1 MRNFIHQEHFD
12 KSLTDS
18 WQSDQLPPD
27 IKQHLKEQ
35 KKKRKQRRKKSTET
49 VEEKPHSRSSS
60 PDKKALKKKKTKR
73 HSQSL
78 FDLFMV
84 QQQETELTK
93 MDVEELEVKE
103 DDENINPNKI
113 TMEMDS
119 MTVATL
125 SVNYYMQQIEKN
137 KEFISTNEDGK
148 LIISALYDDAAR
160 FHWCLQP
167 FKLMYYFISF
177 AIFIISASGTNTPS
191 ERGIKAVKYFATPE
205 RNRMKGPALN
215 ALNLIHEKIIEDDF
229 NEEQENKSI
238 EAAQACKIIMC
249 AFGMHTTEPTSSVY
263 QKLLE
268 EIAEKTKYIKTGI
281 LNIIFLNMFVSK
293 YCF

>member
-1 MRNFIHQEHFD
+1 MD

-18 WQSDQLPPD
+18 WQTDQIPPD
-27 IKQHLKEQ
+27 IKKYLKEQ
-35 KKKRKQRRKKSTET
+35 KKRKKQRKKKDITET
-49 VEEKPHSRSSS
+49 MEDKPHSRSSS
-60 PDKKALKKKKTKR
+60 PDKKSLKKKKTER
-73 HSQSL
+73 HSQGI
-78 FDLFMV
+78 FELFMV
-84 QQQETELTK
+84 KKPEIELKK
-93 MDVEELEVKE
+93 MDVDDLEDEE
-103 DDENINPNKI
+103 DDDNIDPNKI
-113 TMEMDS
+113 NMDMDS

-125 SVNYYMQQIEKN
+125 SVNYYMKQIENN

-148 LIISALYDDAAR
+148 LIMSALYDDAAR

-229 NEEQENKSI
+229 NEDQKDKSI

-249 AFGMHTTEPTSSVY
+249 AFGMHTAEPTLTIY
-263 QKLLE
+263 EKLIE
-268 EIAEKTKYIKTGI
+268 EIAEKTKYIPTGI
-281 LNIIFLNMFVSK
+281 LNTIFLNMFILK